1 MTDMAYILEREKTDT
16 TPYVLIS
23 VVEKKGYMRFE
34 GESYHENLLEFFNE
48 IFDWLNR
55 FLKTDFDSFTFDCEL
70 RYFNSA
76 TVKLLLNMLLNMD
89 NANNCENI
97 TVNWITTANNKII
110 TECGEDFK
118 EDLENLTFNLVIK

>member
-1 MTDMAYILEREKTDT
+1 MAYKLEREKTDT
-16 TPYVLIS
+16 TPYVLID
-23 VVEKKGYMRFE
+23 EEKGYMKFE
-34 GESYHENLLEFFNE
+34 GESYHENVPEFFRE
-48 IFDWLNR
+48 ISEWLAK
-55 FLKTDFDSFTFDCEL
+55 FLKTDFASLTFDCEL

-76 TVKLLLNMLLNMD
+76 TVKLLLNILLNMD
-89 NANNCENI
+89 SSPSCGKI